1 MRIVITSLRP
11 GYVLYQIDMTA
22 NTVLL
27 HDIISRFIEFDY
39 LRFHSQGKN
48 RCVPQPI
55 HGFERVLFY
64 KIVMGDMAIIAYC
77 GPCVAAALPRGV
89 F

>member
-22 NTVLL
+22 DTVLL
-27 HDIISRFIEFDY
+27 HDGNGRLVESDH
-39 LRFHSQGKN
+39 LRFHPQGKYC
-48 RCVPQPI
+48 CVPQPI
-55 HGFERVLFY
+55 LGLERVFFQ
-64 KIVMGDMAIIAYC
+64 KIVMRDMAIIAYC

>member
-1 MRIVITSLRP
+1 
-11 GYVLYQIDMTA
+11 MTA

-27 HDIISRFIEFDY
+27 HDIISRFVEFDY
-39 LRFHSQGKN
+39 LWFHSQGKN

-55 HGFERVLFY
+55 HRFERVLFY
-64 KIVMGDMAIIAYC
+64 KIVMGNMAIITHRS
-77 GPCVAAALPRGV
+77 PCMAAALPRGV